1 MKRQRRRE
9 VGMKVVAIGLAVA
22 LAAAGVGMPR
32 AAAAQD
38 APRGVELAAAGPR
51 FLAVAAGAAGDAGA
65 RWSDARDAAVVRRA
79 IPVDWRGVPLGGA
92 LCGIAR
98 QAGVRLPY
106 SPAVVAR
113 PAPVALCAS

>member
-9 VGMKVVAIGLAVA
+9 VGMKVAAIVLAAA

-51 FLAVAAGAAGDAGA
+51 FLAVAAGAAMGAGA
-65 RWSDARDAAVVRRA
+65 RWAEARHAAGFVPPDTV
-79 IPVDWRGVPLGGA
+79 ILRGVYPKVVSDHDA
-92 LCGIAR
+92 TN
-98 QAGVRLPY
+98 AG
-106 SPAVVAR
+106 SG
-113 PAPVALCAS
+113 

>member
-51 FLAVAAGAAGDAGA
+51 FLAVAAGAAVDGGGRWADA
-65 RWSDARDAAVVRRA
+65 SDAAVFRRP
-79 IPVDWRGVPLGGA
+79 ITGDWRGVPPGEGLSQV
-92 LCGIAR
+92 AR
-98 QAGVRLPY
+98 QAGVRRTL
-106 SPAVVAR
+106 R
-113 PAPVALCAS
+113 APVRPLHARGA

>member
-22 LAAAGVGMPR
+22 LAAAGVGTPR

-51 FLAVAAGAAGDAGA
+51 FLAVAAGAAMGAGA
-65 RWSDARDAAVVRRA
+65 RWSDASDAAVFRR
-79 IPVDWRGVPLGGA
+79 PSTGDWRGGA
-92 LCGIAR
+92 LGEGAAEGAR
-98 QAGVRLPY
+98 EGGLG
-106 SPAVVAR
+106 
-113 PAPVALCAS
+113 L